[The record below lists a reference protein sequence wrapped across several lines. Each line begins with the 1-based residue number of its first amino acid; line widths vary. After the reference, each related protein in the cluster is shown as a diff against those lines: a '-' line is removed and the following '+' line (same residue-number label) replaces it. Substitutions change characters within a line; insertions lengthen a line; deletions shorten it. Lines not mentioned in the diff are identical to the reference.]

1 MSKQGLF
8 DIDLQLEKNNADHH
22 TDVFCK
28 DRLIVRRG
36 QPFTINLSM
45 KSDMSKLSVATLIAE
60 TGLHPSVSSGTRV
73 SMDVNGEPQSSGWS
87 AALSQHGKDISLT
100 VCASPKAP
108 IGKYRLILSEPSQMP
123 LGKIIV
129 LFNPWCAD
137 DTVYIEKEEEQEE
150 YVMSQD
156 GIIFRGAANYIQSC
170 PWNFGQFESGILNV
184 CLKILNKSLQYK
196 KDPDKDV
203 SQRGDPM
210 YVTRVLSAMINSND
224 DSGVLAGKWGE
235 CYSGGVAPTSW
246 TGSVEILR
254 QWSDCNCA
262 SVRYG
267 QCWVFAGVGCTV
279 ARALGIPCRVITN
292 FESAHDSNGDLKIES
307 YVNENGQ
314 RVKESVWNYHCW
326 LESWMKRPDLK
337 PGYDGWQA
345 SDPTPQEQSEGVMCC
360 GPVPVKAIKGGD
372 LTCKYDAAFVYAEV
386 NADHIVKCRLTDGRV
401 VDIVNKV
408 QIGQKIST
416 KRIGLD
422 DREDITHLYKH
433 REGSELERVSY
444 RNAQVCQDFN
454 LSIEC
459 PQRIKKGSDFNL
471 HVLVANK
478 SSTVKMI
485 CLLLS
490 SGGMLHNGQP
500 IAKGFRS
507 HMEQHSLKPGKVL
520 RVPMEH
526 TYNSY
531 SALLCTGCQLLV
543 TAQLTDIGRCGRMME
558 KRVVILEDPEITI
571 QILRQPR
578 VGQQSCAKLSMRNPV
593 PEVLG
598 KCRFTIEGPNLTHGE
613 TLSRTI
619 PNVEP
624 GKEARAKIYFRP
636 TRSGQHKLMVDLY
649 SKKLGHVKA
658 YTNLNVSKAEG

>member
-1 MSKQGLF
+1 MYVFLAYVSSHTQ
-8 DIDLQLEKNNADHH
+8 NNADHH

-108 IGKYRLILSEPSQMP
+108 IGKYRLILSEPSV
-123 LGKIIV
+123 L

-314 RVKESVWNYHCW
+314 RVKENYHCW

-433 REGSELERVSY
+433 REGEVLHACIPQLVMK
-444 RNAQVCQDFN
+444 QQ
-454 LSIEC
+454 LSAVV
-459 PQRIKKGSDFNL
+459 L
-471 HVLVANK
+471 HHAAHCGHVFLFCAK
-478 SSTVKMI
+478 SISIGNVPGCTNTMQ
-485 CLLLS
+485 CHCSQAMSPLL
-490 SGGMLHNGQP
+490 
-500 IAKGFRS
+500 A
-507 HMEQHSLKPGKVL
+507 VL